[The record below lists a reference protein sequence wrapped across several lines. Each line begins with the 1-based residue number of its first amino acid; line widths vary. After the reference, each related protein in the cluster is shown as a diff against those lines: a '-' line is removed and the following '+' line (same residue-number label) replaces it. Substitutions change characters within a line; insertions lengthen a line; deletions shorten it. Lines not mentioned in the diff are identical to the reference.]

1 MRQLFILYFQ
11 ILTSGFCCAAGM
23 VPAISGFPKRLG
35 TKAKVL
41 LAIIGAVVALNIVL
55 IVCATWPVADKYPR
69 NVARTKAGPIEYTLL
84 GHGPVVLR
92 LTGSMDDCE
101 SAGGSEALVAAGYSI
116 LTPSRPGYS
125 GTPLSAGKTAP
136 QAADAMAALMDTLG
150 IANADVIAESS
161 GGPTAIYL
169 AARHPDRVRKL
180 VLEEAISKYMK
191 DADPKGFETRKKFYE
206 SQYGYMRYMLK
217 ILARTAPK
225 SLARVTMT
233 LFGSH
238 DPDEAVKRMSKADI
252 DGICNFYLRWGASWG
267 QAGSNDM
274 DQTTEDAAL
283 NAIKAPTLIVH
294 SRADAAV
301 PFAAAEYSH
310 ANIPGSDLWE
320 SPAWSHITLGPEA
333 AAVDTKVV
341 EFLKK

>member
-1 MRQLFILYFQ
+1 MRRFF
-11 ILTSGFCCAAGM
+11 
-23 VPAISGFPKRLG
+23 
-35 TKAKVL
+35 AKVL
-41 LAIIGAVVALNIVL
+41 VTILGAIVAMLVVLFACAV
-55 IVCATWPVADKYPR
+55 WPVADKYPR
-69 NVARTKAGPIEYTLL
+69 NVAQTKAGPIEYTLL
-84 GHGPVVLR
+84 GQGPVVLR

-101 SAGGSEALVAAGYSI
+101 SSGGNEALLAAGYSI
-116 LTPSRPGYS
+116 FTPSRPGY
-125 GTPLSAGKTAP
+125 GKTPLSAGKTAP
-136 QAADAMAALMDTLG
+136 EAADAMAALMDRLG
-150 IANADVIAESS
+150 ILNADVIAESA

-169 AARHPDRVRKL
+169 AARHPERVRKL

-206 SQYGYMRYMLK
+206 SQYGYLRYMLK

-225 SLARVTMT
+225 SLARTTMS

-252 DGICNFYLRWGASWG
+252 DGICSFYLRWGAYWG
-267 QAGSNDM
+267 QAASNDM

-283 NAIKAPTLIVH
+283 NAIQAPTLIVH
-294 SRADAAV
+294 SRSDAAV

-310 ANIPGSDLWE
+310 ANIAGSELWE
-320 SPAWSHITLGPEA
+320 SPAWSHMTLGSEA